1 MTILV
6 RSLSEQLVDLLRERI
21 FTGRVAGEGAIPQAS
36 LATELGVS
44 KIPIREALAKLE
56 QEGLVRSE
64 ANRGFFVSTPSTEEA
79 EEVYLL
85 RLKLE
90 PDAAALAAS
99 RANEIDRQLATKTF
113 DTLYRVTD
121 EHGEGVGAFNRAFH
135 LALIR
140 PSGQIIATSMLER
153 LHVLS
158 ERYVRKH
165 LEPLGRDDR
174 ANEEHRQ
181 LLAAWLD
188 RDAERV
194 AAVMRVHIELTL
206 DDLRRQLPAWQDSGP
221 GPAATAD

>member
-1 MTILV
+1 MTIVV
-6 RSLSEQLVDLLRERI
+6 RSLSEQLVELLRERI
-21 FTGRVAGEGAIPQAS
+21 FTGRVAIDKAIPQAS

-44 KIPIREALAKLE
+44 TIPVREALAKLE
-56 QEGLVRSE
+56 QEGLVRSQ
-64 ANRGFFVSTPSTEEA
+64 ANRGFFVSTPSAEEA

-99 RANEIDRQLATKTF
+99 RASEKDRQLAKETL
-113 DTLYRVTD
+113 DALYRVTD
-121 EHGEGVGAFNRAFH
+121 EHGEGVGGLHRAFH

-140 PSGQIIATSMLER
+140 PSGQLITTNMIER
-153 LHVLS
+153 LHILS

-188 RDAERV
+188 RDTERV
-194 AAVMRVHIELTL
+194 SAVMRVHIELTL
-206 DDLRRQLPAWQDSGP
+206 DDLRRQLPALQGSGP
-221 GPAATAD
+221 GLTTVAG